1 VQLARGDQPDHAR
14 SASLSV
20 YKWSNEKEN
29 DATTQTQALVKAQ
42 GQTIVKDGGFTEDGI
57 IGSVAV
63 TNTELANCL
72 AQGVD
77 RVSGVATVTV
87 SPSS

>member
-1 VQLARGDQPDHAR
+1 MQLARGDQPDHAR

-20 YKWSNEKEN
+20 YTWSNEKEN
-29 DATTQTQALVKAQ
+29 DATTQTRALVKPQ
-42 GQTIVKDGGFTEDGI
+42 GQTIVKDGEFTGDGI

-63 TNTELANCL
+63 TNTDLANCF

-77 RVSGVATVTV
+77 RVSGTATVTFT
-87 SPSS
+87 PSS